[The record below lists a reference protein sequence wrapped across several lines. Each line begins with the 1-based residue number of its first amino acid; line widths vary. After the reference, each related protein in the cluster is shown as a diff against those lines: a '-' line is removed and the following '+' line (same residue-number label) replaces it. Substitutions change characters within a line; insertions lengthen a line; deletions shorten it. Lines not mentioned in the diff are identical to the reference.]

1 MLSILISMNNEVLC
15 SRCKAASY
23 LIYSLQLPAL
33 CLPPCPCMHH
43 HHQLHPALSW
53 LLWRWSSTTYTFSQR
68 LATKRCKYHYRHSSN
83 NWGQCS
89 AARIHSLFTWP
100 VLERVSGYNNF
111 LNSSSFANNY
121 IHTKVSDYDF
131 LNIFDKV
138 KLVNLIQTRY
148 CVLTNF
154 PFSLH
159 NPKLS
164 YLLRTLYNCYS
175 LYQLINFI

>member
-1 MLSILISMNNEVLC
+1 M
-15 SRCKAASY
+15 K
-23 LIYSLQLPAL
+23 
-33 CLPPCPCMHH
+33 
-43 HHQLHPALSW
+43 
-53 LLWRWSSTTYTFSQR
+53 
-68 LATKRCKYHYRHSSN
+68 
-83 NWGQCS
+83 CS
-89 AARIHSLFTWP
+89 AAGARRPHIFATFAGSLSPPVPVHASPPPAAPSTLLTSLKMELHYLHFQSKAGNKEVQISLQTLLQQLGAVQQARMLSLFTWP

-111 LNSSSFANNY
+111 LNSSSFANKY